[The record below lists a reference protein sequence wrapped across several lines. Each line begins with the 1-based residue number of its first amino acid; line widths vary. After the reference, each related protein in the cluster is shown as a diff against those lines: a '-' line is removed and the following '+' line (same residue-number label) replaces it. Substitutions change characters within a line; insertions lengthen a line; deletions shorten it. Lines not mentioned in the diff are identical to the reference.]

1 MQGRALHSD
10 CDVIVRNNSAD
21 DTHAD
26 WISLSD
32 LENNLI
38 LCSSTKIYQI
48 LEKMTMLMSILGQC
62 MSKPKIEIRDRDY
75 RETPGMHNEQQD
87 AG

>member
-1 MQGRALHSD
+1 MGCIGS
-10 CDVIVRNNSAD
+10 DVIVRNNSAE

-26 WISLSD
+26 SISLSD

-38 LCSSTKIYQI
+38 PCSSTKIYQI
-48 LEKMTMLMSILGQC
+48 LETMTMLMSILGQC

-75 RETPGMHNEQQD
+75 RETPGHAQ
-87 AG
+87 